1 MKRAI
6 ALAFGVLLFGISSTA
21 DARTNAGCLQKQ
33 LATTIQGSKMMVR
46 CYGQAERMGGPI
58 DNSCLERAARRMRV
72 TFDRMAAAGCAPVED
87 SEQIISETIGFMDTV
102 VAILSK
108 SAESAPPSP
117 GVSPAR
123 PAPTPTPTPVSR

>member
-1 MKRAI
+1 MIHAI
-6 ALAFGVLLFGISSTA
+6 ALAVGVLMLGISSPA

-46 CYGQAERMGGPI
+46 CYGQAERMSEPI

-72 TFDRMAAAGCAPVED
+72 TFERMAAAGCPPVED

-102 VAILSK
+102 VAMLSK
-108 SAESAPPSP
+108 STESVPPSP
-117 GVSPAR
+117 GVSPAE
-123 PAPTPTPTPVSR
+123 PTPIPTPTAVSR